1 MPFVLIARHLL
12 QRSSYNIQ
20 HFIRMYICFMY
31 LCRCWLVE
39 SNLQWI
45 VFAPIVITI
54 LVSAQ
59 LPSVEDCLIQHGD
72 NTVFLRPLMKPA
84 Q

>member
-1 MPFVLIARHLL
+1 
-12 QRSSYNIQ
+12 
-20 HFIRMYICFMY
+20 MYICFMY

-59 LPSVEDCLIQHGD
+59 LPSVEDYLIQHGD
-72 NTVFLRPLMKPA
+72 NTVFPLPFNETCSVMKPLLHYA
-84 Q
+84 NSGKR